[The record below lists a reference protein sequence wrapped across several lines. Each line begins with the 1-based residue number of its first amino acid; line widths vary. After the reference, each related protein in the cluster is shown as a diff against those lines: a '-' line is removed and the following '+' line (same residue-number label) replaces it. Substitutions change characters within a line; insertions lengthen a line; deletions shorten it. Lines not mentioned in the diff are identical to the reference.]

1 MIGAWSEDEAT
12 GDRLRL
18 IFAGDFSRFDG
29 DFVPRDADFRRTGES
44 SFLGG
49 DFDTDFL
56 SLTGDFVFGRGEM
69 RFGGLLTGDLD
80 DRLSLLLELES
91 ELEEDEEEG
100 DRFLL
105 MERFGIELLR
115 LVDFRCLEGDLLL
128 LDADVSRL
136 VERFLLIVR
145 LRLVDFT
152 R

>member
-1 MIGAWSEDEAT
+1 
-12 GDRLRL
+12 
-18 IFAGDFSRFDG
+18 
-29 DFVPRDADFRRTGES
+29 
-44 SFLGG
+44 
-49 DFDTDFL
+49 
-56 SLTGDFVFGRGEM
+56 M
-69 RFGGLLTGDLD
+69 RFGGLLTGDFD

-91 ELEEDEEEG
+91 ELEDDEEEG

-105 MERFGIELLR
+105 MERFGIELLW

-128 LDADVSRL
+128 LEADVSRL